1 LTGDALGALSA
12 RAVFGHGS
20 SLIPNQTGSVSNK
33 AGAIVETKVAFLL
46 AVVMA
51 FPSSYASS
59 KPVKSSTLLSADEVA
74 IYKAILQQYG
84 ANDSGALNVSATTV
98 PLNPDSPT
106 SGLSR
111 DGCLQGVQLENLDG
125 ASHSFHELP
134 PEILLG
140 TNAKLV
146 DPKKHAKIAHA
157 NDPDKTMRQGKS
169 VEDAVKGAFANGLF
183 SMTEVGFD
191 KDHHYAV
198 VGYSFWCGSL
208 CGHGRTLV
216 FEKVN
221 GVWRNANRTCGGW
234 VS

>member
-1 LTGDALGALSA
+1 LP
-12 RAVFGHGS
+12 R
-20 SLIPNQTGSVSNK
+20 LIANEAGSVSNK
-33 AGAIVETKVAFLL
+33 AGAIVEMKVAFLL
-46 AVVMA
+46 AVVLA
-51 FPSSYASS
+51 FPPTSYASG
-59 KPVKSSTLLSADEVA
+59 KPVKAAIPLSADEVA
-74 IYKAILQQYG
+74 IYKAILQQFG
-84 ANDSGALNVSATTV
+84 KNDSGTLNVSATTV
-98 PLNPDSPT
+98 PLNPDSHT

-111 DGCLQGVQLENLDG
+111 EGCLQGIQLENLDA

-134 PEILLG
+134 PEILIG

-157 NDPDKTMRQGKS
+157 NDPDRTMRPGKS
-169 VEDAVKGAFANGLF
+169 VEDAVRGAFANGLF
-183 SMTEVGFD
+183 SMTEIAFD

-198 VGYSFWCGSL
+198 VIYSFWCGAL

-221 GVWRNANRTCGGW
+221 GVWRNTNRTCGGW